1 MEAIRGYD
9 GWRTMGPPEAD
20 EVTVD
25 ATCDCG
31 FEGDTDGQV
40 DGRRLTWE
48 CPECGTEVE
57 EDADDRFGPDPDY
70 AHDDR

>member
-31 FEGDTDGQV
+31 F
-40 DGRRLTWE
+40 
-48 CPECGTEVE
+48 
-57 EDADDRFGPDPDY
+57 ADPP
-70 AHDDR
+70 A